1 MAKVLPGGVTA
12 SAPDRDG
19 GQRQVSNEDPMDA
32 GDLDAAFGDDES
44 RSAALTS
51 KPPQHRRFV
60 GGSALLVF
68 IIGVA
73 CGIPAAIFM
82 PGFLTDHGSVVL
94 GIVLGAFLFV
104 TVVLALIF
112 VFRQPLWRWVF
123 KRTEVEVTR
132 FASPLAD
139 VARYAAN
146 QKVEEATA
154 AARDFAEIALARYA
168 WVTTRRWLVASI
180 TGLIAAMAALAGSAL
195 LFEQN
200 KLLRAQS
207 ELLVEQNT
215 RIDEQNGLLRTQISL
230 GEAERSAS
238 IVPELLTIS
247 SLLGEETGRL
257 AGDGRPGSVF
267 FLSELSEP
275 LRNRIVAATNV
286 ARPYRYLAAT
296 GVESRDGQAVTVAA
310 LARRTDL
317 AERLKSLP
325 GWSDPP
331 ADATDLIDRPLSPE
345 RGQIITMLFNAG
357 IYQTELLS
365 FRGADFSHA
374 EIRLPTLGLVSFR
387 HATLRFADLS
397 WLRIVEAKFGAAWL
411 EHARFRHAIINR
423 ADFAGIP
430 GDKIE
435 PPFASDQ
442 SSDMRPTQLAGTDFS
457 GAVIAA
463 TTFANSVGLAVNYD
477 DAALVDCDFSGAVI
491 AAGTFRNALL
501 MDVKFEGADLKSVDF
516 DGAIIFEPDFPGRL
530 NREAAPGSFVR
541 DRYVAEEV
549 DLAVPEA
556 HPGWIELSN
565 HYDPARLEGVT
576 AYRLRRVKDFN

>member
-1 MAKVLPGGVTA
+1 MSDGEDQMKE
-12 SAPDRDG
+12 DG
-19 GQRQVSNEDPMDA
+19 GAIARPRTRLIGARA
-32 GDLDAAFGDDES
+32 GLGV
-44 RSAALTS
+44 LL
-51 KPPQHRRFV
+51 FV
-60 GGSALLVF
+60 L
-68 IIGVA
+68 GVA

-94 GIVLGAFLFV
+94 GIVLGAMLFV
-104 TVVLALIF
+104 TVILSLAF
-112 VFRQPLWRWVF
+112 VFREPLWRWIF
-123 KRTEVEVTR
+123 RRTEVELTR
-132 FASPLAD
+132 FAGPLAD
-139 VARYAAN
+139 VARHAAS
-146 QKVEEATA
+146 QKVEEATQS
-154 AARDFAEIALARYA
+154 ARDFAELALSRYA

-180 TGLIAAMAALAGSAL
+180 TGLVAAMAALAGSAL

-200 KLLRAQS
+200 KLLRTQS
-207 ELLVEQNT
+207 ALLADQNT

-247 SLLGEETGRL
+247 SLLGEETTRL
-257 AGDGRPGSVF
+257 SGDGRPGSVF
-267 FLSELSEP
+267 FLNELSEP

-296 GVESRDGQAVTVAA
+296 GVESRDGDAVTVAA
-310 LARRTDL
+310 LARRSDL

-331 ADATDLIDRPLSPE
+331 ADATALIDRPLSPE

-374 EIRLPTLGLVSFR
+374 EIRLPTLGLMSFR

-423 ADFAGIP
+423 SDFGGIP

-435 PPFASDQ
+435 PPFSNGAVA
-442 SSDMRPTQLAGTDFS
+442 DMQPTQLAGADFS
-457 GAVIAA
+457 RAVIAA
-463 TTFANSVGLAVNYD
+463 TSFANSTGLAVNFD
-477 DAALVDCDFSGAVI
+477 EAALVDCDFSGAVI
-491 AAGTFRNALL
+491 SAGTFRNAL
-501 MDVKFEGADLKSVDF
+501 MIDVKFDGTDLRSVDF
-516 DGAIIFEPDFPGRL
+516 DGAIVLEDDFLARL
-530 NREAAPGSFVR
+530 SREAAPESFIASR
-541 DRYVAEEV
+541 FVAETV
-549 DLAVPEA
+549 AVEEAMA

-565 HYDPARLEGVT
+565 HFDPARIEGAA
-576 AYRLRRVKDFN
+576 AYRLRRVQSFQ